1 MAVGVSNSTGTTQ
14 TADYN
19 LGRGII
25 YIAELDSITGL
36 PKEYR
41 DLGNAPSFSLSIDV
55 EELIH
60 QSSRAGL
67 RTVDKRLVISQTV
80 NISFVLEEL
89 SAENL
94 ALFFSGESVAATNP
108 AIAGIT
114 QYQLTASLVKGRWY
128 PIYHQTT
135 GARALDIDAADVTLV
150 HDLATLN
157 ETLVLDTDYTVDEEM
172 GMVFILPGST
182 VADPGNTLH
191 LTLAAEATAA
201 ATTQT
206 RGVTTSGKSYALK
219 FIGENPADADQ
230 RFEVELHSVQVAAEG
245 DFSLISEG
253 DLTQMPFSGTAQQ
266 NQSWL
271 DSNSKTLTI
280 TSYDKA

>member
-1 MAVGVSNSTGTTQ
+1 MAVGVSNNTGTTQ

-25 YIAELDSITGL
+25 FISPLDSTSGL
-36 PKEYR
+36 PVDYR

-80 NISFVLEEL
+80 NFSFVLEEL

-94 ALFFSGESVAATNP
+94 ALFFSGAAVSSTNP

-114 QYQLTASLVKGRWY
+114 AYDFTDSAVLGRWY
-128 PIYHQTT
+128 SIYNQTT
-135 GARALDIDAADVTLV
+135 GERALDIDTATVTV
-150 HDLATLN
+150 TRDPSGTPVV
-157 ETLVLDTDYTVDEEM
+157 LVLGTDYTVDIEM
-172 GMVFILPGST
+172 GMIFTLPSSVT
-182 VADPGNTLH
+182 LIPGDTLE
-191 LTLAAEATAA
+191 LVLAADAGAA
-201 ATTQT
+201 VTTQT
-206 RGVTTSGKSYALK
+206 RGLTTSGVDYALK
-219 FIGENPADADQ
+219 FIGENPADNDQ
-230 RFEVELHSVQVAAEG
+230 RFEVELHSVQVNADG
-245 DFSLISEG
+245 DFSLISES
-253 DLTQMPFSGTAQQ
+253 DLTQMPFTGTAQQ

-271 DSNSKTLTI
+271 DSNSKTMTL